1 MGKRSRNWLI
11 SKVGFRVSMGFFD
24 GTKFDYINKSVVEII
39 KKPSDD
45 IHIGYLKKCPLNGRF
60 DNFDSFEVLFKK

>member
-11 SKVGFRVSMGFFD
+11 SKVGFRISMGFFD
-24 GTKFDYINKSVVEII
+24 GTKFDYIIYKSMVEII

-45 IHIGYLKKCPLNGRF
+45 IHIGYLKKCALYGR
-60 DNFDSFEVLFKK
+60 FEVLSKK

>member
-1 MGKRSRNWLI
+1 
-11 SKVGFRVSMGFFD
+11 MGFFD

-45 IHIGYLKKCPLNGRF
+45 IHIGYLKKCALNGR
-60 DNFDSFEVLFKK
+60 FDSFEVLFKK